1 MSLASLNALGLA
13 ISTLASVLMYYF
25 PPSLR
30 QYTEAG
36 EQVTHFVG
44 NPSEKGKR
52 VGARQKRLSKA
63 ALALLVFGFLIQFI
77 ASAITLVRG

>member
-1 MSLASLNALGLA
+1 MSLASMNALGLA
-13 ISTLASVLMYYF
+13 ISTFAAALMYYF

-44 NPSEKGKR
+44 NPTEKGKR
-52 VGARQKRLSKA
+52 VGARQKCLSKVS
-63 ALALLVFGFLIQFI
+63 LALLALGFLIQFI